1 MPSSPAH
8 LAPNVVG
15 KSLQGLSTL
24 GDQSGTKMMHQ
35 ERTHLT
41 AKLLNAFSLKLCGNG
56 SSISCSLSQG
66 EEVVDEEEGV
76 EEKEVEDE
84 EEGGSSAKASWG
96 DGDGVLYHGEF
107 PSAP

>member
-1 MPSSPAH
+1 MPH
-8 LAPNVVG
+8 LEKNLASKH
-15 KSLQGLSTL
+15 KSFKIVPHSKVIKVPSCPT
-24 GDQSGTKMMHQ
+24 
-35 ERTHLT
+35 THLT

-84 EEGGSSAKASWG
+84 EEGGNSAKASWG